1 MKKKIKK
8 LIHKYIS
15 IPKYEKEINILKSK
29 IRELEHQRDYLQDNV
44 YKYKN
49 KVDEFLLEK
58 RKQKGD

>member
-15 IPKYEKEINILKSK
+15 IPKYEKELRLKDEEIDRLK
-29 IRELEHQRDYLQDNV
+29 QEKEYLQGQV

-49 KVDEFLLEK
+49 KVDEFLLERRQGK
-58 RKQKGD
+58 